1 MEKVKLTAKQAFGL
15 AQTSGKEWL
24 KNQIFKNIRQ
34 AAEHGETHLIW
45 DFEPCKYFFDEINDE
60 LRDLGYLVG
69 NVGDGITTTFD
80 ISWENET
87 SGTIW
92 LGARKNADGF
102 VLLGDLLRYRA
113 ATSGYDYLVN
123 SAFDLI
129 SRAAEEGKTKIKMD
143 VSDVP
148 KGQINLICKRIE
160 KQGLTVS
167 YDESDNIIEIS
178 L

>member
-1 MEKVKLTAKQAFGL
+1 MEKCKLSAKQAFGL

-34 AAEHGETHLIW
+34 AAERGETHLIW
-45 DFEPCKYFFDEINDE
+45 DFEPYKYFFDEINNE
-60 LRDLGYLVG
+60 LCDLGYIVG
-69 NVGDGITTTFD
+69 NVGDGIVNTFD

-92 LGARKNADGF
+92 LGAKKNNDGF
-102 VLLGDLLRYRA
+102 TLLGDLLRHRA
-113 ATSGYDYLVN
+113 ATSGYDYLVK
-123 SAFDLI
+123 SAFDLN

-143 VSDVP
+143 MSDVL

-160 KQGLTVS
+160 KQGLTVW
-167 YDESDNIIEIS
+167 YDESDNLIEIR

>member
-34 AAEHGETHLIW
+34 AAERGETHLIW

-113 ATSGYDYLVN
+113 ATSGYDYLAN
-123 SAFDLI
+123 SAFELI

-167 YDESDNIIEIS
+167 YDESDNLIEIS

>member
-1 MEKVKLTAKQAFGL
+1 MEKCKLSAKQAFGL

-34 AAEHGETHLIW
+34 AAERGETHLIW
-45 DFEPCKYFFDEINDE
+45 DFEPCKHFFDEINDE

-69 NVGDGITTTFD
+69 NVGDGIVNTFD

-87 SGTIW
+87 SGSIW
-92 LGARKNADGF
+92 LGTKKNADGF
-102 VLLGDLLRYRA
+102 ALLGDLLRYRA
-113 ATSGYDYLVN
+113 TTSG
-123 SAFDLI
+123 FDLI

-143 VSDVP
+143 MSDVP

-167 YDESDNIIEIS
+167 YNESDNLIEIS

>member
-1 MEKVKLTAKQAFGL
+1 MEKCKLSAKQAFGL

-34 AAEHGETHLIW
+34 AAERGKTHLIW
-45 DFEPCKYFFDEINDE
+45 DFEPCKFFFDDITKE
-60 LRDLGYLVG
+60 LRDLGYLVR
-69 NVGDGITTTFD
+69 NVGDGIVNTFD

-87 SGTIW
+87 SGSIW
-92 LGARKNADGF
+92 LGAKKNDDGF
-102 VLLGDLLRYRA
+102 ALLGDLLRYRA
-113 ATSGYDYLVN
+113 TTSGYDYLVN

-143 VSDVP
+143 MSDVP

-167 YDESDNIIEIS
+167 YNESDNLIEIS

>member
-1 MEKVKLTAKQAFGL
+1 MEKCKLSAKQAFGL

-34 AAEHGETHLIW
+34 AAERGETHLIW
-45 DFEPCKYFFDEINDE
+45 DFEPCKFFFDEITKE

-69 NVGDGITTTFD
+69 IVGDGIVTTFE
-80 ISWENET
+80 ISWEDET
-87 SGTIW
+87 SGAIW
-92 LGARKNADGF
+92 LGAMKRDDGSAP
-102 VLLGDLLRYRA
+102 LGDLLRYRA
-113 ATSGYDYLVN
+113 ETSGYDYLVN

-129 SRAAEEGKTKIKMD
+129 SRAAEEGKTKTKMD
-143 VSDVP
+143 VSDVS
-148 KGQINLICKRIE
+148 KGQIALICRRIE

-167 YDESDNIIEIS
+167 YDEIDNFIEIS

>member
-92 LGARKNADGF
+92 LGAKKNDDGF
-102 VLLGDLLRYRA
+102 TLLGDL
-113 ATSGYDYLVN
+113 
-123 SAFDLI
+123 
-129 SRAAEEGKTKIKMD
+129 
-143 VSDVP
+143 
-148 KGQINLICKRIE
+148 
-160 KQGLTVS
+160 
-167 YDESDNIIEIS
+167 
-178 L
+178 

>member
-1 MEKVKLTAKQAFGL
+1 MEKCKLSAKQAFGL

-34 AAEHGETHLIW
+34 AAERGETHLIW
-45 DFEPCKYFFDEINDE
+45 DFEPCKYFFDEISDE

-69 NVGDGITTTFD
+69 IVGDGIVTTFD
-80 ISWENET
+80 ISWENEMK
-87 SGTIW
+87 GTVW
-92 LGARKNADGF
+92 LGAKKNDDGF
-102 VLLGDLLRYRA
+102 ALLGDLLRYRA
-113 ATSGYDYLVN
+113 ETSGYDYLVN

-167 YDESDNIIEIS
+167 YDELDNLIEIS